1 MQHSFNKTFTYVKRL
16 ADHVSF
22 GKIAQVCGK
31 TTETAEAW
39 GRAPE
44 SNINPSGTGKRN
56 TFDCSLRL
64 IGLAHKEDPAL
75 AREMADIFPA
85 YVDFLEGK
93 TSEVTASPNALVAQ
107 SIKEHSDA
115 VVAVLNQ
122 EQPDFVKAHTEIV
135 QAEVALLRLKNW
147 VKAEMRMEV
156 DREFD
161 VIARR

>member
-1 MQHSFNKTFTYVKRL
+1 M
-16 ADHVSF
+16 
-22 GKIAQVCGK
+22 
-31 TTETAEAW
+31 TELFFAV
-39 GRAPE
+39 
-44 SNINPSGTGKRN
+44 
-56 TFDCSLRL
+56 L
-64 IGLAHKEDPAL
+64 
-75 AREMADIFPA
+75 
-85 YVDFLEGK
+85 
-93 TSEVTASPNALVAQ
+93 NALVAQ

-161 VIARR
+161 VIAR

>member
-1 MQHSFNKTFTYVKRL
+1 MAWNGLRTRTRNNKNRRSFTRIVEVVRT
-16 ADHVSF
+16 
-22 GKIAQVCGK
+22 CG
-31 TTETAEAW
+31 
-39 GRAPE
+39 
-44 SNINPSGTGKRN
+44 
-56 TFDCSLRL
+56 
-64 IGLAHKEDPAL
+64 
-75 AREMADIFPA
+75 
-85 YVDFLEGK
+85 V